1 MSDFSDGDGDVG
13 RHVDLSVFAVVD
25 TEAEVVLA
33 ISRSMA
39 HSQHA
44 SVLVEREIRMLLR
57 VPVEF
62 LVRQIPIIEIV
73 DVNSTDFCIWRLAL
87 LQNVNIQIKSAGI

>member
-13 RHVDLSVFAVVD
+13 RHVDLGVLAVVD
-25 TEAEVVLA
+25 AESEVVLA
-33 ISRSMA
+33 IPRSVA

-44 SVLVEREIRMLLR
+44 SVLVEREIRVLLR

-62 LVRQIPIIEIV
+62 LVRQIPIVEIV
-73 DVNSTDFCIWRLAL
+73 DVNPTDFRIWRLAL
-87 LQNVNIQIKSAGI
+87 LQKMLTFR